1 MITLQVPTARTVAK
15 TLGSQEVK
23 LHDSY
28 DIKARLNGSTLEVV
42 ERGEK
47 VFWINITS
55 EGDCLVLDRAETL
68 LAQRGRGL
76 GTLGLL
82 LALTTGESKGKKNVK
97 LGTNIEPAAYGFWCG
112 MRVNPIAL
120 VTAKINVYT
129 KITTPR
135 PSQPLSKAEQRKAE
149 FAALMKPIPKTLPKP
164 EELKA
169 SFSALKQKA
178 DVLTLA
184 DWKT

>member
-1 MITLQVPTARTVAK
+1 MVEILVATVRAKGK
-15 TLGSQEVK
+15 TLGTQLAA

-28 DIKARLNGSTLEVV
+28 DIKARMNGRTLEVV

-82 LALTTGESKGKKNVK
+82 LALKNGEAKGKAQVK

-120 VTAKINVYT
+120 VTAKINIYT
-129 KITTPR
+129 KITSPR
-135 PSQPLSKAEQRKAE
+135 LSKAEQRQADR
-149 FAALMKPIPKTLPKP
+149 AALLKPIPKTRPTTA
-164 EELKA
+164 ELRGTLDTLKSKA
-169 SFSALKQKA
+169 G
-178 DVLTLA
+178 TLSLA
-184 DWKT
+184 EWKS